1 MVNIENIQDL
11 GGAKM
16 STKKDMSPKTP
27 IESEE
32 LEQFKKLAN
41 EIAVCYL
48 LAPRAINEV
57 ISKFKGKMGRDNSLY
72 LGTNL
77 PGQGGLKYSTINF
90 GRLMKLYQDGEFQDI
105 LYKSLI
111 VHIYSI
117 WEREYRKKIADE
129 LGKGE
134 IESDLMGDL
143 RHMRHAI
150 LHNSQNDLKK
160 MKYEP
165 WRNQLQQEVRITSDI
180 IGSLQEKLNQFS
192 VGDLSFN
199 TSAK

>member
-1 MVNIENIQDL
+1 
-11 GGAKM
+11 
-16 STKKDMSPKTP
+16 MSPKTD

-48 LAPRAINEV
+48 LAPLAISEV

-129 LGKGE
+129 LGKGK

-143 RHMRHAI
+143 RYMRNAI
-150 LHNSQNDLKK
+150 LHNNQNDLKGMQNDLK
-160 MKYEP
+160 GIEYEP
-165 WRNQLQQEVRITSDI
+165 WRSKLQREFRITSDI

-199 TSAK
+199 TRAK

>member
-1 MVNIENIQDL
+1 MHSSRKKRPNLMV
-11 GGAKM
+11 
-16 STKKDMSPKTP
+16 
-27 IESEE
+27 ESEE

-48 LAPRAINEV
+48 LAPLAISEV

-129 LGKGE
+129 LGKGK

-143 RHMRHAI
+143 RYMRNAI
-150 LHNSQNDLKK
+150 LHNNQNDLKGMQNDLK
-160 MKYEP
+160 GIEYEP
-165 WRNQLQQEVRITSDI
+165 WRSKLQREFRITSDI

-199 TSAK
+199 TRAK